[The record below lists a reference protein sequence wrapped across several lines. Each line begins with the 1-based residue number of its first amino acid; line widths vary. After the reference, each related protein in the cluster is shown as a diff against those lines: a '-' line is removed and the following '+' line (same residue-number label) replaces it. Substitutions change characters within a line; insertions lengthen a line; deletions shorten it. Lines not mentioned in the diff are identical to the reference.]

1 MAHASIERVVE
12 DRFIGVVRRD
22 LGMVK
27 KQVATESVLAR
38 RGFLA
43 ASTSCLLIA
52 SRSWSSDEVVQKRP
66 ALGDYPFKLGVASG
80 DPNASGFVIWT
91 RLAPKPTE
99 GGGMPADS
107 VAVAWEVAKDENF
120 KQVVSQGESIA
131 VPQLA
136 HSVHVEV
143 RGLEPNQWYWYRFH
157 VADETSPVGRAR
169 TMPKLS
175 EPSDLL
181 RFAFA
186 SCQHYESGYYTA
198 YEHMAKEDLDLV
210 FHLGDYIYEGPGK
223 PGGVRLHLGN
233 EIQSLEDY
241 RNRHALYKTD
251 EHLQRMHTRCPWV
264 VAWDDHELDNNCA
277 GAISEQE
284 NVDRASFLARRMNAY
299 QAYYEHMPLR
309 HGSIPTG
316 PDMQLYRRIQ
326 FGSLAEFNV
335 LDTRQYRSDQPNG
348 DGLSPLTGDAIDPK
362 TTMLG
367 KKQEGWLFR
376 GLLQSRSKWNVLAQ
390 QVMMARVDFKEGE
403 EKAFSMDQWS
413 GYDVARTRLLDFLAT
428 RRVPNPVVLTGDIHS
443 NWCNDLLVNFD
454 DREGT
459 PVAAEFVG
467 TSISSGGDGG
477 KARVNLDRLLAEN
490 PFVKFANAQR
500 GYVQCTVTPKEW
512 RSDYRIVEY
521 VSKPGAP
528 LVTKASFVVES
539 GSPGVKPV

>member
-1 MAHASIERVVE
+1 MT
-12 DRFIGVVRRD
+12 
-22 LGMVK
+22 K
-27 KQVATESVLAR
+27 KQIGNDSVLAR

-52 SRSWSSDEVVQKRP
+52 SRTWSSDEIVQRRP
-66 ALGDYPFKLGVASG
+66 ALGGNPFTLGIASG
-80 DPNASGFVIWT
+80 DPNTSGFVIWT

-99 GGGMPADS
+99 GGGMPSVA

-120 KQVVSQGESIA
+120 TRIVRKGESIA
-131 VPQLA
+131 LPQLA

-143 RGLEPNQWYWYRFH
+143 EGLEPNQWYWYRFM

-169 TMPKLS
+169 TMPKLTGT
-175 EPSDLL
+175 PDLL

-186 SCQHYESGYYTA
+186 SCQHFESGYYTA

-241 RNRHALYKTD
+241 RGRHALYKTD
-251 EHLQRMHTRCPWV
+251 ESLRAMHARCPWV
-264 VAWDDHELDNNCA
+264 VAWDDHEFDNNYA
-277 GAISEQE
+277 SDISEEE
-284 NVDRASFLARRMNAY
+284 NVDSASFLQRRTNAY

-309 HGSIPTG
+309 RSSIPSG
-316 PDMQLYRRIQ
+316 PDMKIFRRVR

-348 DGLSPLTGDAIDPK
+348 DGLAPLTGDAIDPK

-367 KKQEGWLFR
+367 SAQEGWLFK
-376 GLLQSRSKWNVLAQ
+376 GLLQSPARWNVLAQ

-403 EKAFSMDQWS
+403 AKAFSMDQWS

-428 RRVPNPVVLTGDIHS
+428 RKVPNPIVLTGDIHS
-443 NWCNDLLVNFD
+443 NWCNNLLVNFEEP
-454 DREGT
+454 EGK

-467 TSISSGGDGG
+467 TSITSGGDGG
-477 KARVNLDRLLAEN
+477 QARINLDRLLAEN
-490 PFVKFANAQR
+490 PFVKFVNAQR
-500 GYVQCTVTPKEW
+500 GYVQCTVTPKSW
-512 RSDYRIVEY
+512 RSDYRVVEY
-521 VSKPGAP
+521 VSRPGAP
-528 LVTKASFVVES
+528 LVTKASFVVEN
-539 GSPGVKPV
+539 GQPGVNPV